1 MMESLQLS
9 TKKTFLFLA
18 AALALLVWTVLMP
31 VRVTAAEVDSE
42 TTTTAST
49 SRTDEVYMSTDYPG
63 ISVRPG
69 ETTTFSLYFTNS
81 GDTEMDMALSASNL
95 PEGWS
100 GYFRGSSSEVSS
112 VHVYGGQTKDDS
124 PTLSYSLTIPEETE
138 EGQYEIELSA
148 QSDTVTVTLPLTIN
162 VALEESG
169 QGNFTAEYPEQ
180 QGATGTSFSFNT
192 TLVNNGASA
201 KTYSLSAEAPE
212 GWQVTF
218 STSSDS
224 TQVASV
230 PVDAG
235 GSEGLTVAVTP
246 SENVESGDYTIN
258 CTAVSSD
265 ETLNLELQVT
275 ITGTY
280 GVVLTTPS
288 GNLSLNAYA
297 NEETPVTLSI
307 QNTGNVDLNNLQL
320 SSSASTDW
328 NVRFDETTIDTLEAG
343 ATKEVTAYI
352 QPSEDAIIGDYVTA
366 ITVRNDQASS
376 EMDLRVSVQ
385 NHTTWGIVAVVIIVV
400 LCVGLGLIIRKYG
413 RR

>member
-1 MMESLQLS
+1 M
-9 TKKTFLFLA
+9 
-18 AALALLVWTVLMP
+18 
-31 VRVTAAEVDSE
+31 
-42 TTTTAST
+42 
-49 SRTDEVYMSTDYPG
+49 
-63 ISVRPG
+63 
-69 ETTTFSLYFTNS
+69 
-81 GDTEMDMALSASNL
+81 
-95 PEGWS
+95 
-100 GYFRGSSSEVSS
+100 SS

-258 CTAVSSD
+258 CMAVSSD

>member
-1 MMESLQLS
+1 M
-9 TKKTFLFLA
+9 
-18 AALALLVWTVLMP
+18 
-31 VRVTAAEVDSE
+31 
-42 TTTTAST
+42 
-49 SRTDEVYMSTDYPG
+49 
-63 ISVRPG
+63 
-69 ETTTFSLYFTNS
+69 
-81 GDTEMDMALSASNL
+81 
-95 PEGWS
+95 
-100 GYFRGSSSEVSS
+100 
-112 VHVYGGQTKDDS
+112 
-124 PTLSYSLTIPEETE
+124 
-138 EGQYEIELSA
+138 SA

-258 CTAVSSD
+258 CMAVSSD

>member
-1 MMESLQLS
+1 MELG
-9 TKKTFLFLA
+9 
-18 AALALLVWTVLMP
+18 
-31 VRVTAAEVDSE
+31 
-42 TTTTAST
+42 AS
-49 SRTDEVYMSTDYPG
+49 D
-63 ISVRPG
+63 
-69 ETTTFSLYFTNS
+69 
-81 GDTEMDMALSASNL
+81 L

-112 VHVYGGQTKDDS
+112 VHVYGDQTKDDS
-124 PTLSYSLTIPEETE
+124 ASLSYSLSIPEEAE
-138 EGQYEIELSA
+138 EGQYVINLEAEGGSA
-148 QSDTVTVTLPLTIN
+148 SVTLPLTIT

-192 TLVNNGASA
+192 TLVNNGASS
-201 KTYSLSAEAPE
+201 KNYSLSAEAPQ

-218 STSSDS
+218 NTSSDS

-235 GSEGLTVAVTP
+235 GSEGLTVKVTP

-258 CTAVSSD
+258 CTAVSAD
-265 ETLNLELQVT
+265 ETLNLELKVT

-280 GVVLTTPS
+280 AVVLTTPS
-288 GNLSLNAYA
+288 GNLSLDAYA
-297 NEETPVTLSI
+297 GEETPVTMSI
-307 QNTGNVDLNNLQL
+307 QNTGNVDLTNLQL

-328 NVRFDETTIDTLEAG
+328 NVRFDETTIETLEAG
-343 ATKEVTAYI
+343 TTKEVTAYI

-366 ITVRNDQASS
+366 LTVSNVQASS

-385 NHTTWGIVAVVIIVV
+385 NHTTWGIAAVAIIVV
-400 LCVGLGLIIRKYG
+400 LCVGLGMIIRKYG

>member
-9 TKKTFLFLA
+9 KRKTVLVLA
-18 AALALLVWTVLMP
+18 AAVALFVFSVLMP
-31 VRVTAAEVDSE
+31 LKVRAAETAA
-42 TTTTAST
+42 
-49 SRTDEVYMSTDYPG
+49 DEVHMSTDYPG
-63 ISVRPG
+63 ITVRPG

-81 GDTEMDMALSASNL
+81 GDEEMDMELGASDL

-112 VHVYGGQTKDDS
+112 VHVYGDQTKDDS
-124 PTLSYSLTIPEETE
+124 ASLSYSLSIPEEAE
-138 EGQYEIELSA
+138 EGQYMINLEAEGGSA
-148 QSDTVTVTLPLTIN
+148 SVTLPLTIT

-192 TLVNNGASA
+192 TLVNNGASS
-201 KTYSLSAEAPE
+201 KNYSLSAEAPQ

-218 STSSDS
+218 NTSSDS

-235 GSEGLTVAVTP
+235 GSEGLTVKVTP

-258 CTAVSSD
+258 CTAVSAD
-265 ETLNLELQVT
+265 ETLNLELKVT

-280 GVVLTTPS
+280 AVVLTTPS
-288 GNLSLNAYA
+288 GNLSLDAYA
-297 NEETPVTLSI
+297 GEETPVTMSI
-307 QNTGNVDLNNLQL
+307 QNTGNVDLTNLQL

-328 NVRFDETTIDTLEAG
+328 NVRFDETTIETLEAG

-366 ITVRNDQASS
+366 LTVSNDQASS

-385 NHTTWGIVAVVIIVV
+385 NHTTWGIAAVAIIVL
-400 LCVGLGLIIRKYG
+400 LCVGLGMIIRKYG